1 MRTMIPNAH
10 LSPPLR
16 ATALSAVCE
25 WLPVLRGGGGLV
37 LGEEEEDDDEEGK
50 GVEEADNGGE

>member
-1 MRTMIPNAH
+1 MIPNAH